1 MTEVEAHLGG
11 HQNKTCIDESIL
23 KYLKEMYDIKS
34 MIDIGCGPG
43 GMKEIAYQ
51 HNIKWTGIDG
61 DPTVEQ
67 EAVYIH
73 DYTKG
78 SFDFSENKTFDLAW
92 SVEFLE
98 HVEEK
103 YIPNYMKTF
112 QLADMC
118 VVTAAPP
125 GTPGHHHVN
134 CKGLDYWTK
143 VFSEYGF
150 KYDSTLSAS
159 LKMLSTMRKDF
170 FKKSGMVFTKEK

>member
-1 MTEVEAHLGG
+1 MTEVEMHLGG
-11 HQNKTCIDESIL
+11 HLNKTCIDEPVL
-23 KYLKEMYDIKS
+23 KYLKEMYGIKS

-43 GMKEIAYQ
+43 GMKEIASQ
-51 HNIKWTGIDG
+51 HNIKWTGVDG
-61 DPTVEQ
+61 DPTVKQ
-67 EAVYIH
+67 DAVHIH

-78 SFDFSENKTFDLAW
+78 SFTFADKTFDLAW

-143 VFSEYGF
+143 VFAEYGF
-150 KYDSTLSAS
+150 KYDANLSGS
-159 LKMLSTMRKDF
+159 LKMISTMRKDF
-170 FKKSGMVFTKEK
+170 FKKTGMVFTKEE